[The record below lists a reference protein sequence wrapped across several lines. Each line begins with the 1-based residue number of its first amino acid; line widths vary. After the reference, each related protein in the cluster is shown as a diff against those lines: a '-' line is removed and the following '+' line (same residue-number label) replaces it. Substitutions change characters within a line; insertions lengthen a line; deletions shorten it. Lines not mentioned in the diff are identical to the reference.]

1 MQANLLAPIGESA
14 AVGYGPAVSS
24 KMIPSLL
31 PRDNFWEVGAYR
43 RVVKRVDDGAAL
55 VDEFRSMV
63 QERAAIEKKTASMLT
78 EWSKKWENKISKGPE
93 FQEYSIYT
101 AWEGLITEANATAAL
116 HSQSDSKLD
125 DLANRHM
132 GAWKKANY
140 PKTGM
145 KKNRYKATK
154 LSEEGFEKAQKNW
167 ARLYA
172 KFSKT
177 KKTWKQN
184 TKLVAAVNK
193 KLDNPKNSMSTE
205 DWNKLKEKQKK
216 VDRAEE
222 RNKFKCEQR
231 LKDLKEDES
240 RYRNEMKEQFLSCQD
255 VEQKR
260 VEFLKHAMGLMMHSL
275 PTRADAVIE
284 SVLGQIDEVNADAD
298 LVSYAEIKGDGMPLM
313 LPTME
318 LDDAAEFDRRM
329 SMSIAVATTPKSTPG
344 GNRRS
349 SMSVP
354 VLIDAE
360 IDEDSNSDD
369 DWDSMAPPPSLPG
382 DIVPNID
389 SLQIPGAIAEEIT
402 SEEATSTE
410 YTEVNSTSNASTTEE
425 VVEPELATAQYVAL
439 YDYTAAEDEELSF
452 STGDCIT
459 ELEGEDD
466 QGWCKG
472 MDKGGKVGF
481 YPAHY
486 VQKSGESSM

>member
-1 MQANLLAPIGESA
+1 MQANLLAPIGEGA
-14 AVGYGPAVSS
+14 AVVNGPVTS
-24 KMIPSLL
+24 KCLPSLL

-55 VDEFRSMV
+55 VDEFRTMV

-78 EWSKKWENKISKGPE
+78 EWSKKWDSKIAKGPE
-93 FQEYSIYT
+93 FKEYSIYT

-140 PKTGM
+140 PKTGIQ
-145 KKNRYKATK
+145 KKGYKVTK
-154 LSEEGFEKAQKNW
+154 QADDGFEKAQKNW

-172 KFSKT
+172 KFTKT
-177 KKTWKQN
+177 KKAWKQN

-231 LKDLKEDES
+231 LKDLKDDES

-260 VEFLKHAMGLMMHSL
+260 VEFLKHAMGLLMHSL
-275 PTRADAVIE
+275 PTRANPVIE
-284 SVLGQIDEVNADAD
+284 AVLGQIDEVNADAD

-329 SMSIAVATTPKSTPG
+329 SMSIAVATTPKSTPSG
-344 GNRRS
+344 ARRS

-369 DWDSMAPPPSLPG
+369 DWDSMAPPPTLPG
-382 DIVPNID
+382 DIMPDID
-389 SLQIPGAIAEEIT
+389 SLETPGDVAEE
-402 SEEATSTE
+402 AASTE
-410 YTEVNSTSNASTTEE
+410 YTEVNSATTEE
-425 VVEPELATAQYVAL
+425 TAETELANAQYVAL
-439 YDYTAAEDEELSF
+439 YDYTAAEEEELSF
-452 STGDCIT
+452 STGDCIS
-459 ELEGEDD
+459 ELEGEDE

-472 MDKGGKVGF
+472 MDKDGKVGF

-486 VQKSGESSM
+486 VQKSGESST